1 MSTIITLTVEEI
13 EDNFDFAIK
22 LVEKGHTIKIITDNG
37 KAVIMTPVMGYTQLD
52 PGVNIP
58 DPEEFTPDPAAVGAY
73 VAESLAEMTRDF

>member
-13 EDNFDFAIK
+13 EENFDFAFK
-22 LVEKGHTIKIITDNG
+22 LCQKGHTIKVVTEDG

-58 DPEEFTPDPAAVGAY
+58 DPEEFTPDPAAVSAY
-73 VAESLAEMTRDF
+73 VAESMAEMTRNF